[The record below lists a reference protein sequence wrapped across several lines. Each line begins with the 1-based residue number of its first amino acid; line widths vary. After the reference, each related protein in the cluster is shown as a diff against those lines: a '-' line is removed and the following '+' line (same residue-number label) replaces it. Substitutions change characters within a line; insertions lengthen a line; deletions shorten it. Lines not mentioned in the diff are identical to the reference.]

1 MKSGVDSM
9 LWFNTNREEC
19 MRRALGRRYDVQ
31 NDMMYHLEDL
41 PPVTTSA
48 PLCERLRPMDED
60 ENIEATLIDR
70 WIAFDNQTPSLQKW
84 ANQFGIDS
92 I

>member
-1 MKSGVDSM
+1 
-9 LWFNTNREEC
+9 
-19 MRRALGRRYDVQ
+19 
-31 NDMMYHLEDL
+31 MMYHLEDL

-70 WIAFDNQTPSLQKW
+70 WIAFDNQTPSMQKW
-84 ANQFGIDS
+84 AN
-92 I
+92 